1 MAKQLK
7 NKGPQ
12 PAWSRKPLS
21 EDQKRSMD
29 VATKKFNKNSK
40 PASGKVEFTADKLAQ
55 DYIMSGGPVVYR
67 SSGLKGEAGSKQM
80 TPEKKNNDYGYG
92 IRPASPVKA
101 DKDFVRKSKTKST
114 IKKVSVN
121 RNK

>member
-1 MAKQLK
+1 
-7 NKGPQ
+7 
-12 PAWSRKPLS
+12 
-21 EDQKRSMD
+21 MD

-55 DYIMSGGPVVYR
+55 DYIMSGGPLGIR
-67 SSGLKGEAGSKQM
+67 GRGAKGEAGSKQM
-80 TPEKKNNDYGYG
+80 APEKKNNDYGYG

-114 IKKVSVN
+114 IKKVSAN